1 MMVPLLIT
9 QQMDKRKIF
18 SHWSTTVSKKAP
30 KNILKPKIAE
40 LEWIQTTK
48 PLYYIL
54 ESHNKLKSPLLNVK
68 LICNSLGTKYF
79 IQQLQRSCFVL
90 STIGHLHHLLKTS
103 LEIVFRDSIPLIL
116 IDYHWQKCHTVI

>member
-9 QQMDKRKIF
+9 QQMDKRKFF
-18 SHWSTTVSKKAP
+18 SLGQPQCLKSTQKYFEA
-30 KNILKPKIAE
+30 KIAE

-48 PLYYIL
+48 PLYYVFGN
-54 ESHNKLKSPLLNVK
+54 HNNLKSPLLNVK

-79 IQQLQRSCFVL
+79 IQQLQRTCFVL